1 MLIVFMIFMLYPI
14 AALLYIPS
22 FYTFVGLVCVFLL
35 SFPFLVTYRFTGEI
49 ESKIKM
55 DFPQV
60 PFIVVLFGF
69 LVGLVNLY
77 IISSNVGG
85 GVGDIFSID
94 GIRTISYKSTLIRY
108 EKSSTVNSG
117 NPYILAISLFMVFVV
132 GLRQNNSSKMKIVL
146 LFIPIFL
153 YTVLTTEK
161 WPAFL
166 GFVFYFSG
174 IFYSNDLRGI
184 STFLRQNAKYLALI
198 PVLVI
203 STIMIRSGE
212 TESISSLLNMVFHY
226 VLSPFYGLGF
236 WLVNSYHDVTLSL
249 GEYTLIGPLSFFS
262 SFTGVFRNSGVFLE
276 NYYVYGN
283 VTNIY
288 TAFRYLIQDFS
299 IQGVLL
305 LNVIISIFYSSF
317 VRNKKYELS
326 EVIRLVL
333 VFCALLSLNVTIAVH
348 NSILL
353 SILMCASYVYICLTR
368 KSL

>member
-1 MLIVFMIFMLYPI
+1 MLYPI

-22 FYTFVGLVCVFLL
+22 IYTFFGFVCIFLL
-35 SFPFLVTYRFTGEI
+35 SFPFLVAYRLTGEI
-49 ESKIKM
+49 ENKIKI

-60 PFIVVLFGF
+60 PFPIIIIGF
-69 LVGLVNLY
+69 LIGMTNLY
-77 IISSNVGG
+77 FIANNVGG
-85 GVGDIFSID
+85 NIGDILSID
-94 GIRTISYKSTLIRY
+94 GVRSISYKATSIRY
-108 EKSSTVNSG
+108 EKSSTSNSG
-117 NPYILAISLFMVFVV
+117 NPYILAISLFFIFIL
-132 GLRQNNSSKMKIVL
+132 GLKNNRSNTIKDRIKIVL
-146 LFIPIFL
+146 MFVPILL

-174 IFYSNDLRGI
+174 IFYSNDLKGI
-184 STFLRQNAKYLALI
+184 FRFLVNNAKYLALI
-198 PVLVI
+198 PLLVI

-212 TESISSLLNMVFHY
+212 TESIISLLNMVFHY

-236 WLVNSYHDVTLSL
+236 WLVNSYHDITLSL

-276 NYYVYGN
+276 NYHVYGN

-305 LNVIISIFYSSF
+305 LNVIIAIFYSAF
-317 VRNKKYELS
+317 VRNGKYKLS
-326 EVIRLVL
+326 EIIRLIL